1 LPNIAPEVFMRVRI
15 GSALMTVAL
24 ATILWPSTASAQDR
38 RGAWFGIGAGYG
50 STGASCEEG
59 CEDRED
65 GGAGYLK
72 GGFTV
77 TPRLLIGAEVN
88 IWAKEQENIT
98 FTLYNVSGTV
108 TFYPSA
114 TRGFFLKGGAGGAF
128 ADAEAK
134 DGSLTVNL
142 DLGRGPGV
150 IAGAGYDIRLGRRVA
165 LTPAVNVWYGRIGDL
180 KVIDETV
187 LSDFRFNV
195 VDVTIGITFP

>member
-1 LPNIAPEVFMRVRI
+1 MFTRI
-15 GSALMTVAL
+15 GSAFLAIGLVA
-24 ATILWPSTASAQDR
+24 ILWPGTAAAQDR
-38 RGAWFGIGAGYG
+38 SGAWFGIGGGYG
-50 STGASCEEG
+50 SSGASCDEG

-72 GGFTV
+72 GGV
-77 TPRLLIGAEVN
+77 ALTPRLLLGAEVN

-114 TRGFFLKGGAGGAF
+114 TKGFFLKGGAGGAF
-128 ADAEAK
+128 ADAEARE
-134 DGSLTVNL
+134 DSLTVNL
-142 DLGRGPGV
+142 DLGRGAGV

-180 KVIDETV
+180 KVIDQTV
-187 LSDFRFNV
+187 LTDFSYNV
-195 VDVTIGITFP
+195 VDFTIGITFP